1 VDKWD
6 WCVVLGLV
14 LIVLAI
20 AGSIETQRLEKVSFQ
35 RMGSYYSGL
44 MDATILVGAA
54 FMVYGVATAPYSESP
69 TKSGSFALKA
79 LLSSRIR
86 KSPGRSR
93 APLKVDSETRSVS
106 GIASKVGLSEKTST
120 RALVILKRAEE
131 SGISAGKDPVSLAA
145 AALYA
150 ACILEGEDK
159 TQKDLAEAAGVAEVT
174 IREMFKDL
182 RDVLGI

>member
-1 VDKWD
+1 
-6 WCVVLGLV
+6 
-14 LIVLAI
+14 
-20 AGSIETQRLEKVSFQ
+20 
-35 RMGSYYSGL
+35 
-44 MDATILVGAA
+44 
-54 FMVYGVATAPYSESP
+54 
-69 TKSGSFALKA
+69 